1 MNKEFNLGDFVL
13 DTDKNEYGI
22 IVPNI
27 DDLNSF
33 KLYRKVC
40 KSNTT
45 FYKACN
51 IGKVKIVNITSNK
64 LFGTYE
70 KLYQRYMCHE
80 YIICYNEL
88 ETNRKDVLDLYKSLT
103 NNIMESHHV
112 KVNNY
117 NLEVYNKCLK
127 TKNKLNCLD
136 DLKPGNVYLVAIGA
150 NDSIDLKVLVYCG
163 QAKLASN
170 NLFYKVDNKIV
181 EEFSKKV
188 IRRGSFDE
196 ITASQKPF
204 DDYLKTQSTYLG
216 YIYNNLFAQIGFSH
230 YCRYNYTLNNILS
243 NENAEVNLQ
252 YMMLSDSYF
261 SNMELFELGN
271 INFPKNGELAAN
283 RLFIDEIDGYKYI
296 FNYIDNSFSKSK
308 KVHYQIFN

>member
-13 DTDKNEYGI
+13 DIDKNEYGI
-22 IVPNI
+22 IVPNM

-33 KLYRKVC
+33 KLYRKVN

-51 IGKVKIVNITSNK
+51 IGKAKVVKITNNK

-70 KLYQRYMCHE
+70 KLFEKYMHNDF
-80 YIICYNEL
+80 ICYNEL
-88 ETNRKDVLDLYKSLT
+88 ETNRKDVLDLYKSLI
-103 NNIMESHHV
+103 NNLAENYSL
-112 KVNNY
+112 KVNDY
-117 NLEVYNKCLK
+117 YVEVYNKCLK
-127 TKNKLNCLD
+127 TKKKLNYLD
-136 DLKPGNVYLVAIGA
+136 NLKSGNVYLVASMI
-150 NDSIDLKVLVYCG
+150 NNNISLDVLVYCG

-196 ITASQKPF
+196 ITASQKPL

-216 YIYNNLFAQIGFSH
+216 YIYNNLFAQIGFRN
-230 YCRYNYTLNNILS
+230 YCMYNYTLKNIFS
-243 NENAEVNLQ
+243 NDNAQVNFQ
-252 YMMLSDSYF
+252 YTMLSDSHF

-271 INFPKNGELAAN
+271 INFPKNGELVADK
-283 RLFIDEIDGYKYI
+283 LFIDEIDGYKYI
-296 FNYIDNSFSKSK
+296 FNYIDNSSSKST
-308 KVHYQIFN
+308 KVQYQILN